1 MAPEILMEKGYGK
14 EVDWWSVGVI
24 MYECLVGY
32 APFSCEDTT
41 ETCLMIL
48 DWKTTLEFPREANLS
63 PEAVDLMTKY
73 VLRGI
78 PPPRA
83 PAESFSRKI
92 RFGRAAH
99 TPASVLAGFS
109 RMLKTELDSK
119 RS

>member
-73 VLRGI
+73 VLGGI
-78 PPPRA
+78 PRPARPRRVFRGKFVR
-83 PAESFSRKI
+83 PT
-92 RFGRAAH
+92 AH